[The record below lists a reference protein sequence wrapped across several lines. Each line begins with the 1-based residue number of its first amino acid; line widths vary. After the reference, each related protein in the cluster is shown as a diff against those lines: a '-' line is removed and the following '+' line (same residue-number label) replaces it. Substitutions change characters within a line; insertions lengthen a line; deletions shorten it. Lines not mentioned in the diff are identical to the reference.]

1 METTEAPIITV
12 EQITAFRKLDP
23 AQQVGQLRGQSAERA
38 FSVQRDGA
46 IDKEART
53 VWLSIASDA
62 PYARW
67 WGNEILDMNP
77 SSVRDTRLKQGLPG
91 LVDHNPADIVAKAM
105 NFEFTPDRKLRVL
118 ARFGKSARAEEIW
131 QDILDGIRTDCSV
144 GYVIHDLVL
153 ESQQEDVS
161 TYRVTAWEPL
171 EFSMVS
177 MPADPSVGVGR
188 QLQTKQPP
196 LLIEKETIME
206 VNDKA
211 ADINTSVIENAVREK
226 EMKRINDLEA
236 LGQQFK
242 QFGGEAL
249 ARKHMAEGKTVGD
262 LQTALLAVVGKR
274 EVPDAAIGMDE
285 KEIKQFSFMRALNAL
300 ANPADRAAQAAAG
313 FEREVSE
320 AAAKKSGKSPTGILV
335 PTDVLRSAL
344 MTDFGAANQGYN
356 AMARAMATM
365 MRDLTVGTSTA
376 GGHTV
381 STNLLAGSFIELLRS
396 RMVMARLGAT
406 MLNGL
411 TGNIAVPRQTSGATA
426 YWVAES
432 GAPTE
437 TQQAFDQVTMTPK
450 TCGAFTDYSRK
461 LLLQSSID
469 VEAFIR
475 MDLAKVIGLE
485 LDRVALYGTGS
496 SNQPR
501 GIDQTAGI
509 NTVNFAAAAPT
520 FAEIVNMETQVAADN
535 ADVGTLAYLVNATGR
550 GGLKTAE
557 KASSTGQFIWENG
570 NTVNGYRAE
579 VSNQVA
585 AGDFWFGNW
594 ADVLMGFWSGLD
606 LTVDPYTGST
616 SGTVRVVALQ
626 DVDVAVRHPES
637 FCNGADNP

>member
-1 METTEAPIITV
+1 MEIKDAIKAPE
-12 EQITAFRKLDP
+12 EQIAAFRKLDTA
-23 AQQVGQLRGQSAERA
+23 AQVSQIRGQTSRSFA
-38 FSVQRDGA
+38 VQRDGA
-46 IDKEART
+46 IDQEART

-62 PYARW
+62 PYERW
-67 WGNEILDMNP
+67 WGNEILDMSQ
-77 SSVRDTRLKQGLPG
+77 SSIRDTRLKQGLPG

-105 NFEFTPDRKLRVL
+105 NFEFTPDKKLRVL

-153 ESQQEDVS
+153 ARQEENIS
-161 TYRVTAWEPL
+161 TYRVTDWEPL

-188 QLQTKQPP
+188 QHETKQPP
-196 LLIEKETIME
+196 SQIEKESIME
-206 VNDKA
+206 TKDKT
-211 ADINTSVIENAVREK
+211 ADINTSAIENAVREK

-249 ARKHMAEGKTVGD
+249 ARKHITEGKTVGD

-356 AMARAMATM
+356 ARAMATM

-381 STNLLAGSFIELLRS
+381 STNLLAGSFIDLLRS

-437 TQQAFDQVTMTPK
+437 SQQAFDQVTMTPK

-475 MDLAKVIGLE
+475 RDLAMVIGLE

-520 FAEIVNMETQVAADN
+520 FPEIVNMETQVAADN

-594 ADVLMGFWSGLD
+594 ADLLIGFWSGLD

>member
-1 METTEAPIITV
+1 
-12 EQITAFRKLDP
+12 
-23 AQQVGQLRGQSAERA
+23 
-38 FSVQRDGA
+38 
-46 IDKEART
+46 
-53 VWLSIASDA
+53 
-62 PYARW
+62 
-67 WGNEILDMNP
+67 
-77 SSVRDTRLKQGLPG
+77 
-91 LVDHNPADIVAKAM
+91 
-105 NFEFTPDRKLRVL
+105 
-118 ARFGKSARAEEIW
+118 
-131 QDILDGIRTDCSV
+131 
-144 GYVIHDLVL
+144 
-153 ESQQEDVS
+153 
-161 TYRVTAWEPL
+161 
-171 EFSMVS
+171 
-177 MPADPSVGVGR
+177 
-188 QLQTKQPP
+188 
-196 LLIEKETIME
+196 
-206 VNDKA
+206 
-211 ADINTSVIENAVREK
+211 
-226 EMKRINDLEA
+226 
-236 LGQQFK
+236 
-242 QFGGEAL
+242 
-249 ARKHMAEGKTVGD
+249 
-262 LQTALLAVVGKR
+262 
-274 EVPDAAIGMDE
+274 MDE